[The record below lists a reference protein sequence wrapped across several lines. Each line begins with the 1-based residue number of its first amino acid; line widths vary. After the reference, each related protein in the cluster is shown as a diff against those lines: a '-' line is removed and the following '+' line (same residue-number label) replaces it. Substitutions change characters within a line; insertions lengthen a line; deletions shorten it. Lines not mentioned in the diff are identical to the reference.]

1 MRKRWLFLVV
11 PVCIVGILFIEAYV
25 SEQSRSAEIEA
36 ENVRQMELAETRAM
50 LAEIEADLAVIELRL
65 LEIENPNETIEDIAE
80 MDANMALI
88 VEKVGLTSIAEIE
101 ADLAEIEADLT
112 KIAVERADPKDIA
125 EIEAKLESLKISAK
139 LAIANVEAN
148 AVRAEMVREQA
159 KLEAMALDDEGV
171 YFVNGVR
178 DGAKLSTATLKEII
192 EWFGYANY
200 ASDHGCETPFDHDT
214 REFLAAWIQYVRGV
228 DEGIG
233 TVPTLSFIDRNDWV
247 NEGKL
252 QATSCARDAS
262 ELRPFLRAHTSFYD

>member
-50 LAEIEADLAVIELRL
+50 LAEIEAELSVIELQL
-65 LEIENPNETIEDIAE
+65 LEIENPNETIEDLAE

-88 VEKVGLTSIAEIE
+88 VKKVGLTSIAEIE
-101 ADLAEIEADLT
+101 ADLAKIEADLA
-112 KIAVERADPKDIA
+112 KIVVERAEPKEIA
-125 EIEAKLESLKISAK
+125 EIEAKLESLKISVK
-139 LAIANVEAN
+139 LAIASVEAN
-148 AVRAEMVREQA
+148 AIRAEMVRQDA
-159 KLEAMALDDEGV
+159 MLEAMAFDDEGV
-171 YFVNGVR
+171 YFVKGVS

-192 EWFGYANY
+192 EWFGYTTY
-200 ASDHGCETPFDHDT
+200 AYDYDCEPLISYYE
-214 REFLAAWIQYVRGV
+214 REFYAAWIQYVRGV

-233 TVPTLSFIDRNDWV
+233 TVPTLSFIDRNDWAD
-247 NEGKL
+247 EGKL

-262 ELRPFLRAHTSFYD
+262 DLRPFLRAHTSFYD